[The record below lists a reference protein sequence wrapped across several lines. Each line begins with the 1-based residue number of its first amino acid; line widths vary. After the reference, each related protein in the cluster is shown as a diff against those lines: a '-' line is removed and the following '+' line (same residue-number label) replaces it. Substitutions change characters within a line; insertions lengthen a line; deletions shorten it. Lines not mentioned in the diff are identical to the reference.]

1 MWRYTCPDSNLV
13 ALSDGGNFMGNL
25 PVVLFLYVFA
35 EMDDDDADVY

>member
-1 MWRYTCPDSNLV
+1 MV
-13 ALSDGGNFMGNL
+13 AISWVKNL